1 MFNLM
6 RKYYPLTLIIVF
18 TINVLNSQVMIGTGE
33 VIYKKKMIDSY
44 KKDSMKEDPLFNQAS
59 LASELHNFTLS
70 FNINASKFIFH
81 ENLGLG
87 TSAKERYNSKL
98 SSLLCNDY
106 NYYYDSKNKVGIQDY
121 DGTLVSDDTKI
132 NWNITNESKT
142 ISGFLTY
149 KATYSSSII
158 NHKGELKEILINA
171 WFAPSIPI
179 PYGPKNYNSLPGLIL
194 ELQDMMSIIYAT
206 DIKLNLKEK
215 IKLDFPKGKVLS
227 KEEYRKMIKTR

>member
-1 MFNLM
+1 MSRHIVFRIL
-6 RKYYPLTLIIVF
+6 LIVF
-18 TINVLNSQVMIGTGE
+18 TINGLNSQVMIDTGE

-59 LASELHNFTLS
+59 LASEQHNYTLS

-81 ENLGLG
+81 ENLGLE

-106 NYYYDSKNKVGIQDY
+106 NYYYDSKNNVGIQDY
-121 DGTLVSDDTKI
+121 DGILVSDDTTI

-149 KATYSSSII
+149 KATYSSTII

-194 ELQDMMSIIYAT
+194 ELQDMVSIIYAT

-215 IKLDFPKGKVLS
+215 SNLIFQ
-227 KEEYRKMIKTR
+227 KEKYYLKKNIEK